1 MEKMEAYRMEKN
13 IFTNSRSDI
22 RIMYKTYKELK
33 KLDINRT
40 NNPILKIGYKT
51 ILKKYSQEF
60 SAEASSMVEKHLNIQ
75 HTEPPG
81 KTNQNKFE
89 IPSYTCQDS

>member
-33 KLDINRT
+33 KLVMT
-40 NNPILKIGYKT
+40 NPIIQLKMTQI
-51 ILKKYSQEF
+51 
-60 SAEASSMVEKHLNIQ
+60 
-75 HTEPPG
+75 
-81 KTNQNKFE
+81 
-89 IPSYTCQDS
+89 